1 MMWRSYVL
9 TVCQAVFRVLDY
21 LARWVQEKQS
31 NVNHAKE
38 IKPSDLKNAKQ
49 AIQKVN
55 SVIRMIPSDVISR
68 RAAECRS
75 YSRALFYWEQHVR
88 HVRNIDMSLETNTS
102 LLQRL
107 QDIYTQIDEPDGI
120 EGISAHLHVLD
131 IDQQI
136 LAHRKAGRWTAA
148 QSWYE
153 IKLAEDPDNVEVQ
166 LNLLTCLKESGQHG
180 RFLVHCIRLLMN

>member
-1 MMWRSYVL
+1 
-9 TVCQAVFRVLDY
+9 LDY
-21 LARWVQEKQS
+21 LARWAQERQTNGKYR
-31 NVNHAKE
+31 
-38 IKPSDLKNAKQ
+38 DLKGTKE
-49 AIQKVN
+49 AIDKVN
-55 SVIRMIPSDVISR
+55 ALIQIIPPEVISR
-68 RAAECRS
+68 RAVECKS
-75 YSRALFYWEQHVR
+75 YSRALFYWEQHIR
-88 HVRNIDMSLETNTS
+88 HVREADKSSETNTA

-153 IKLAEDPDNVEVQ
+153 IKLAEEPDNVDTQ

-180 RFLVHCIRLLMN
+180 ECSGVDALNSTDFSCRCPPQLC